1 MFPMM
6 GPEMLKARVEELRRE
21 GEARARSAGGATP
34 GRRVGLRA
42 ALGVCLVS
50 LGGHLLGEPAR
61 IERAQVG

>member
-21 GEARARSAGGATP
+21 GDARARGAAP

-42 ALGVCLVS
+42 ALGVRLVS